1 MELGGA
7 ELGDPSKRRGELLA
21 QLASEFVRG
30 VRRRADGDVGQAIAV
45 SPVARSASVTST
57 FRPWLVA
64 R

>member
-1 MELGGA
+1 VELGVA

-21 QLASEFVRG
+21 QLASEFVRLL
-30 VRRRADGDVGQAIAV
+30 RRGPDGGVGQAIAV

-57 FRPWLVA
+57 LRPWPVA